1 MHFSF
6 TEIRPCFAS
15 FLFVF
20 CTILQLLCK
29 TVKEQASINNN
40 KNWFIGNEKSLMDLS
55 SVKKD
60 FVFSKRKFCFADEWT
75 LTILYNTEANTVAKS
90 SKIHFA
96 NSVKHCGH
104 NWEEKI

>member
-20 CTILQLLCK
+20 AQFLQLLCK

-40 KNWFIGNEKSLMDLS
+40 KNWFIGNEKSLMELFF
-55 SVKKD
+55 VKKD
-60 FVFSKRKFCFADEWT
+60 FVLARESFVWQMNGPLQFCTTLRQTLLQNHQKF
-75 LTILYNTEANTVAKS
+75 ILQTV
-90 SKIHFA
+90 
-96 NSVKHCGH
+96 
-104 NWEEKI
+104 